1 MIKSD
6 SEMKYTH
13 IRRARKAECIQWAGE
28 NTEEVLEFLG
38 IRGFRGEIFRDYIQ
52 IYDESGYWNTLR
64 NTDWVVER
72 ENGEIRFYNNETME
86 LMYEPKTNELE
97 RLRGFARDMM
107 SVELAGFQTWQRE
120 KIAEKHGITIESLEA
135 GE

>member
-1 MIKSD
+1 MNP
-6 SEMKYTH
+6 TH
-13 IRRARKAECIQWAGE
+13 VRRARKAKCVQWSGD

-52 IYDESGYWNTLR
+52 IYQGRDYRNTLR

-72 ENGEIRFYNNETME
+72 ENGEIVFYNNETMD

-97 RLRGFARDMM
+97 RLRAFAQSMLKM
-107 SVELAGFQTWQRE
+107 ELAGFQAYQRE
-120 KIAEKHGITIESLEA
+120 KLAEKHGIAIESLEVA
-135 GE
+135 E

>member
-1 MIKSD
+1 MNP
-6 SEMKYTH
+6 TH
-13 IRRARKAECIQWAGE
+13 VRRARKAECVQWSGD
-28 NTEEVLEFLG
+28 NTEEVLKFLG

-52 IYDESGYWNTLR
+52 IYQGRDYRNTLR

-86 LMYEPKTNELE
+86 LMYEPKNNELE
-97 RLRGFARDMM
+97 RLRAFAQSMLKM
-107 SVELAGFQTWQRE
+107 ELAGFQTWQRE

-135 GE
+135 VE